1 MHRYLWVL
9 VTLIFALGACQA
21 EPQSSAPADAERP
34 VVFVTTPEI
43 NLEERGISLSSAG
56 FSVRMSKPNQWES
69 FTTEYG
75 VVLGEQFGSVASG
88 GRLEGV
94 MAYIFA
100 TPVTDFIMPT
110 RDDGQD
116 NMAYHIQKQIVASE
130 EYIGSAQVSAPIPF
144 EWDGHQASYYLL
156 YDDEL
161 DINTMVIGVY
171 VPDSALLFT
180 CSVSAPVTQAERI
193 RAMLPALMH
202 DLDINGRNLSAMPI
216 EQLPDP
222 LAFPN

>member
-1 MHRYLWVL
+1 MHRYLWV
-9 VTLIFALGACQA
+9 VALIFALGACQA
-21 EPQSSAPADAERP
+21 EPQNSGFSGAERP

-43 NLEERGISLSSAG
+43 NLEERGISLSSDG
-56 FSVRMSKPNQWES
+56 FNVRMSKPNQWES

-88 GRLEGV
+88 GQLEGV

-100 TPVTDFIMPT
+100 TPVTDFIMPAS
-110 RDDGQD
+110 DDGQD
-116 NMAYHIQKQIVASE
+116 NMAYHIQKQIVTSE
-130 EYIGSAQVSAPIPF
+130 EYIGSAEVSAPTPF

-156 YDDEL
+156 HDAEL

-171 VPDSALLFT
+171 VPASGLLFT

-193 RAMLPALMH
+193 RAMLPTLMQ

-216 EQLPDP
+216 EQLPNP
-222 LAFPN
+222 LDFPN